1 MEQGSRELGQ
11 KDGFSTMNYSQLLKE
26 KATEFNS
33 IVCMGADPVLE
44 RIPIKEENIEEKISG
59 FYKQIIDAAIAE
71 NAVPG
76 AIKPNYA
83 FYAQY
88 GFPGL
93 KALKTVCQYAKQKG
107 IPLIL
112 DAKRGDIGKTNVA
125 YAKEVFQFW
134 EADCAT
140 ISPFLGSDSV
150 APFVQW
156 CEEKGKGIYLLNR
169 TSNKGAAEIQNL
181 SCNGKQ
187 FYSIISEKVVEWG
200 KNAKGNVGAVV
211 GATSLEEFEKI
222 VGFFVSSKA
231 TVPLLIP
238 GVGAQGGSGAEVT
251 AAMKKTGYDL
261 QLARINSS
269 SGINYAFEKQ
279 ETEDFAGAAVKV
291 IKQLNKEIG
300 ALI

>member
-1 MEQGSRELGQ
+1 
-11 KDGFSTMNYSQLLKE
+11 MNYSELLRE
-26 KATEFNS
+26 KAKESGS

-44 RIPIKEENIEEKISG
+44 RIPIKNGSVEEKITN

-71 NAVPG
+71 GAVPG

-88 GFPGL
+88 GFEGL
-93 KALKTVCQYAKQKG
+93 RALKNVCRHVKEKG

-112 DAKRGDIGKTNVA
+112 DAKRGDIGKTNAA
-125 YAKEVFQFW
+125 YAREVFDFW
-134 EADCAT
+134 EADCVT
-140 ISPFLGSDSV
+140 LSPFLGQDSV

-181 SCNGKQ
+181 ECDGKL
-187 FYSIISEKVVEWG
+187 FYSIISEKIVKWG
-200 KNAKGNVGAVV
+200 TNANGNVGAVV
-211 GATSLEEFEKI
+211 GATSIEEFERI
-222 VGFFVSSKA
+222 VGFFVQSKA
-231 TVPLLIP
+231 SVPLLIP
-238 GVGAQGGSGAEVT
+238 GVGAQGGSAADVT
-251 AAMKKTGYDL
+251 AAMRKAGYEL

-269 SGINYAFEKQ
+269 SGINYAYEKQ
-279 ETEDFAGAAVKV
+279 ETDDFAGAAAKA

-300 ALI
+300 L

>member
-1 MEQGSRELGQ
+1 MGYNE
-11 KDGFSTMNYSQLLKE
+11 LLKE
-26 KATEFNS
+26 KASEFGS

-44 RIPIKEENIEEKISG
+44 RIPVNENDVEKKITK
-59 FYKQIIDAAIAE
+59 FYSEIIDAVVSE

-93 KALKTVCQYAKQKG
+93 KALKKVCECVKEKG

-112 DAKRGDIGKTNVA
+112 DAKRGDIGKTNAA
-125 YAKEVFQFW
+125 YAREVFEFW
-134 EADCAT
+134 QADCVT
-140 ISPFLGSDSV
+140 LSPFLGSDSV
-150 APFVQW
+150 GPFVRW

-181 SCNGKQ
+181 VCQGKE
-187 FYSIISEKVVEWG
+187 FYSIISERIVEWG
-200 KNAKGNVGAVV
+200 RNAKGNVGAVV
-211 GATSLEEFEKI
+211 GATSIEEFEKI
-222 VGFFVSSKA
+222 TGFFVQSKA
-231 TVPLLIP
+231 VVPLLIP
-238 GVGAQGGSGAEVT
+238 GVGAQGGSASDVA
-251 AAMKKTGYDL
+251 AAMKKAGYDL

-279 ETEDFAGAAVKV
+279 ETEDFAGAAVKA
-291 IKQLNKEIG
+291 IKELNKEIG
-300 ALI
+300 AVK